1 MISTL
6 TGKNQVTVPAE
17 LARQYGLEAGTRFDW
32 TAGDKPGTIVI
43 EILPSTKQL
52 LERARELGKS
62 LAHRDLIQELIDERV
77 AVTVEILD
85 TACVDQVQVGGGI
98 LYGQRKDR

>member
-17 LARQYGLEAGTRFDW
+17 LARQFGLEAGARLDW
-32 TAGDKPGTIVI
+32 TAGDKPGTLIV

-52 LERARELGKS
+52 LQRARELGKA
-62 LAHRDLIQELIDERV
+62 LAGRDLIQELIDERV
-77 AVTVEILD
+77 GE
-85 TACVDQVQVGGGI
+85 G
-98 LYGQRKDR
+98 